1 MKKADKHQK
10 ILNAAIKVFGQK
22 GFFNARISDIAK
34 EADVADGTIYLYFN
48 NKYDIL
54 LTLFEE
60 EIGKLIIQIRNAI
73 AQVSD
78 PREMLHIF
86 ATHHLQ
92 LVIDQKE
99 LAEVLQMELRQSCE
113 PVKEYRV
120 NQFADYVNII
130 SEIIRY
136 GQKNNVFRPELLP
149 GIVKR
154 AFFGALDEVS
164 RLWILNPSHSY
175 TLEQSAE
182 TICSIF
188 LDGITNRA

>member
-1 MKKADKHQK
+1 MKKADKHLK

-34 EADVADGTIYLYFN
+34 EAKVADGTIYLYFN

-60 EIGKLIIQIRNAI
+60 EIGKLIVRIREAI
-73 AQVSD
+73 ATEDD
-78 PREMLHIF
+78 PREMLYIY
-86 ATHHLQ
+86 ALNHLQ

-113 PVKEYRV
+113 PIKEYRV

-130 SEIIRY
+130 SEIIRQ
-136 GQKNNVFRPELLP
+136 GQTEKVFRQDIMP

-154 AFFGALDEVS
+154 AFFGAIDEMS
-164 RLWILNPSHSY
+164 RLWILNPAHPY
-175 TLEQSAE
+175 TVEQTARE
-182 TICSIF
+182 ICNIF
-188 LDGITNRA
+188 LNGIAER